1 MSLLLCAGT
10 MVKAA
15 PTDLPQMTENP
26 ETPVFY
32 TISNTRS
39 TSGKYLYYAGDELGL
54 KDSNTKSVASLFYFT
69 GTTDEMYVHNA
80 ATTKKLASVTSWTEE
95 GTAWAINVTP
105 YGDGTTGLS
114 IGPWDD
120 PFGGACWNEFTHND
134 CYTTWQ
140 ANDAGS
146 IFTVEIVEDFS
157 IFLTDA
163 KAAAVA
169 ELENLQTVSEI
180 YPDATEAIA
189 AVGAVTV
196 ESATISAI
204 EAAIATVN
212 QCVADYKATA
222 LQALGGKYFA
232 INTPARDNGFMK
244 VAGTQVSG
252 AADAS
257 SSAAVWQFECADG
270 VVKVFNPYT
279 GKYLCEPGNNSTM
292 VAVTENVAAAGA
304 YQLVVYADAENDE
317 AKVKLTSNG
326 KSIHMDAAGVL
337 VRWDNGG
344 ASEWT
349 VSEIAVDVT
358 AEITALL
365 DANAENHA
373 ETPALGQ
380 YSTAGYTAL
389 QDAQNTVTTL
399 RQVAD
404 AVAAFEAAKCLPVF
418 TIDGVWGYA
427 LGMSVYE
434 SEEGSLLW
442 RETEHTESMLWTFD
456 MTDTIVGVTDKVVV
470 KNLATGNLFWG
481 ASFIQVTET
490 SEAVADD
497 GLFLFY
503 TEGTGAPV
511 HAAQAGQ
518 TIVRWNNLSAAS
530 ASAWKFT
537 FAGTTYSIN
546 DLPEV
551 PDTPVVPDTPEGVVN
566 DLASADPTKCYTIS
580 TNGRGAWAVD
590 TDGTRF
596 STTGV
601 EEFDVD
607 AADARQQFAFLSANG
622 EDYYLYSVSAKKF
635 VKQDRSLVVG
645 AGDAIEFVDAS
656 SFEESRV
663 MVRFRDIAN
672 ANINIGGDNQM
683 VINSW
688 GIIDA
693 GNAVLIAEA
702 GDFDATEALAQLADP
717 EAAELNALIAQVEAL
732 VEANA
737 ANHAVEPALGQ
748 YSTAAYEALAA
759 AVGADSVSKASLEA
773 AIAAFEA
780 AKCLP
785 VFTID
790 GVCDYAAGM
799 SIYELDS
806 ELHWKATDRTDE
818 SMLWT
823 FDMTNTIVGVIDK
836 VVVKNLATGNYFDNA
851 FFVQVTETEEA
862 IADDGLFLIYP
873 EGMGFPLCAWS
884 DGRINRGEMWSVNSP
899 CAWKF
904 TYVGTTYGANTPHR
918 DALDVLLYRAK
929 ELRPYS
935 SPELGYYVEDFS
947 YLLEAI
953 AEAEALLLGEPSE
966 AECEAMVAELSQ
978 AVEQFESSDKTFR
991 LPESGKAYR
1000 IVSAF
1005 SAFYELQSV
1014 EKAITINASDNT
1026 LWWGDLCPDSLQ
1038 QEFVFEPVLGDSGVH
1053 LSWNMDIN
1061 LGNGTTVSE
1070 TQYFYNL
1077 KHVATG
1083 LYASYNDSA
1092 KFHLDEQPCTVYLTC
1107 LGVGQFG
1114 LRFRVENEYGGGT
1127 IHCVHTGDHN
1137 NGVPS
1142 TNQGNYGGVF
1152 GISSGIVSWY
1162 GGFDT
1167 ASAWYIRECPAR
1179 PDTPAPAT
1187 VTELSAADPTK
1198 CYTIS
1203 TNGRGAWAV
1212 DSAGIRF
1219 STTGVEG
1226 YTVDVSD
1233 PNQQFA
1239 ILSANGED
1247 YYLYSVSAKKF
1258 VKRNCSLVAG
1268 VADAIEFVDASSWEE
1283 GRVMVR
1289 FRDYVNANINIGG
1302 SNQIAINSWDIIDAG
1317 NAVLISEAG
1326 DFDATEALDMLLDSV
1341 APADPDAPV
1350 FTEKVDAAM
1359 PLEFLPNAD
1368 GWVEGTEWYDEENS
1382 IVGFTSP
1389 MYRFEEKVETFRIV
1403 VMRSQAKEA
1412 FFCLSELAFYDANG
1426 VKIELTEANVT
1437 SNADH
1442 NALNPTNP
1450 DGGGIAALFDGDIG
1464 TYFHSAWKNFP
1475 DEVHYLEVTLPNGGY
1490 DAFGFRMLSRA
1501 KDGINDQSIT
1511 FPRRMLITDGDYQ
1524 RLALEGLLAETGT
1537 FNLYP
1542 FPEIGYYYDDLGYFH
1557 DAISRGQDM
1566 VESGASESECGA
1578 AIAELMQAFRQ
1589 YDQNESIRLPEPG
1602 KPYRFISAFPG
1613 FDENQSV
1620 EKAISVDT
1628 LQNRLWWETVSG
1640 DNQLQEFVL
1649 EPVLDSYGNPRSWLF
1664 TIHFSNGK
1672 KVMETQYYYTM
1683 QNVATGLYVNYST
1696 ADGFHLTEQ
1705 PSVVYVTPL
1714 GYGQFGIRA
1723 LLANANGGNSVYC
1736 ASVGY
1741 HNGGIP
1747 ADSVDYFGGVPGVNS
1762 VLGSSYGEKYSPSS
1776 WFIRE
1781 VQELP
1786 YAMSVSEEEFK
1797 SGFVH
1802 FEATD
1807 VVTLTADKDCS
1818 FADLKFYSPYY
1829 YNRNISVEKCEL
1841 SGNIATIT
1849 LDRKVTACAFEFD
1862 NYEGVSSITFN
1873 AEAQVEEPDTVP
1885 SLEMIFA
1892 YPQSDVP
1899 VSRADFVKLLFNK
1912 EVTLALPEE
1921 GIVVRG
1927 ATTGAEFTVREGR
1940 VIEDMN
1946 GWHVLLYFLDEKGAY
1961 DAVDVADTYT
1971 YTIPAGVI
1979 QSADG
1984 EEYPE
1989 TTFTFSIYETFPLI
2003 SYYPT
2008 ECSVLETIVL
2018 TFDRAV
2024 TEVVMPTEGLTVTD
2038 IYYTPVAKVKH
2049 DVIISEDMKTV
2060 TLELESPITTPGWYY
2075 LDLYTGVFLDE
2086 QGMGN
2091 SYESL
2096 AFEVYEDTSSDPILG
2111 DVNSDG
2117 QLTMMDVVMQVN
2129 AVLNISQEGYDSSVA
2144 DMNGDGEISI
2154 VDVVAVLRLVLGYEP
2169 VAAAREMNREASVVT
2184 LEVGDVSIAADGAM
2198 MLPIYMNNTAAY
2210 TAFQVDVMLPE
2221 GMTLS
2226 DAVLGERAKSSHSM
2240 SWSTLENGATRI
2252 VAYAMNNAT
2261 FRDNDEAL
2269 MYLTLQPSPMVADDA
2284 VLTLVDGRFATVH
2297 GGEDHADDAA
2307 VMMRSETTSVAQLS
2321 GDVRISGADDA
2332 IVVETAAAIVVNIY
2346 SLTGQQ
2352 LKSIAVEAGTNTIA
2366 LPAGV
2371 YVVNGKKV
2379 IVK

>member
-1 MSLLLCAGT
+1 MKRVFTFLLTSLA
-10 MVKAA
+10 
-15 PTDLPQMTENP
+15 
-26 ETPVFY
+26 
-32 TISNTRS
+32 
-39 TSGKYLYYAGDELGL
+39 
-54 KDSNTKSVASLFYFT
+54 
-69 GTTDEMYVHNA
+69 
-80 ATTKKLASVTSWTEE
+80 
-95 GTAWAINVTP
+95 
-105 YGDGTTGLS
+105 
-114 IGPWDD
+114 
-120 PFGGACWNEFTHND
+120 
-134 CYTTWQ
+134 
-140 ANDAGS
+140 
-146 IFTVEIVEDFS
+146 
-157 IFLTDA
+157 FLH
-163 KAAAVA
+163 AAVA
-169 ELENLQTVSEI
+169 
-180 YPDATEAIA
+180 AI
-189 AVGAVTV
+189 
-196 ESATISAI
+196 
-204 EAAIATVN
+204 
-212 QCVADYKATA
+212 
-222 LQALGGKYFA
+222 
-232 INTPARDNGFMK
+232 
-244 VAGTQVSG
+244 
-252 AADAS
+252 
-257 SSAAVWQFECADG
+257 
-270 VVKVFNPYT
+270 VV
-279 GKYLCEPGNNSTM
+279 
-292 VAVTENVAAAGA
+292 
-304 YQLVVYADAENDE
+304 
-317 AKVKLTSNG
+317 
-326 KSIHMDAAGVL
+326 
-337 VRWDNGG
+337 
-344 ASEWT
+344 
-349 VSEIAVDVT
+349 
-358 AEITALL
+358 
-365 DANAENHA
+365 
-373 ETPALGQ
+373 
-380 YSTAGYTAL
+380 
-389 QDAQNTVTTL
+389 
-399 RQVAD
+399 
-404 AVAAFEAAKCLPVF
+404 
-418 TIDGVWGYA
+418 
-427 LGMSVYE
+427 
-434 SEEGSLLW
+434 
-442 RETEHTESMLWTFD
+442 
-456 MTDTIVGVTDKVVV
+456 
-470 KNLATGNLFWG
+470 
-481 ASFIQVTET
+481 
-490 SEAVADD
+490 
-497 GLFLFY
+497 
-503 TEGTGAPV
+503 
-511 HAAQAGQ
+511 
-518 TIVRWNNLSAAS
+518 NLS
-530 ASAWKFT
+530 
-537 FAGTTYSIN
+537 
-546 DLPEV
+546 D
-551 PDTPVVPDTPEGVVN
+551 
-566 DLASADPTKCYTIS
+566 ADPTKCYSVT
-580 TNGRGAWAVD
+580 TMGRGGWAVD
-590 TDGTRF
+590 AAGTML
-596 STTGV
+596 TCTNAEGLT
-601 EEFDVD
+601 VD
-607 AADARQQFAFLSANG
+607 DTDARQQFAILSLNG

-635 VKQDRSLVVG
+635 VAMNRALV
-645 AGDAIEFVDAS
+645 AGKTDAIELVDAS
-656 SFEESRV
+656 SMGEGRV
-663 MVRFRDIAN
+663 LVRFDVN
-672 ANINIGGDNQM
+672 HNINVAGSNL
-683 VINSW
+683 VIDTWSYL
-688 GIIDA
+688 DA
-693 GNAVLIAEA
+693 GNAVAILEA
-702 GDFDATEALAQLADP
+702 GDFDASEALAML
-717 EAAELNALIAQVEAL
+717 AAEPEEEEEFACEIVCPRGPEGWI
-732 VEANA
+732 E
-737 ANHAVEPALGQ
+737 
-748 YSTAAYEALAA
+748 
-759 AVGADSVSKASLEA
+759 GADWYNV
-773 AIAAFEA
+773 
-780 AKCLP
+780 
-785 VFTID
+785 
-790 GVCDYAAGM
+790 
-799 SIYELDS
+799 
-806 ELHWKATDRTDE
+806 
-818 SMLWT
+818 
-823 FDMTNTIVGVIDK
+823 DMRV
-836 VVVKNLATGNYFDNA
+836 
-851 FFVQVTETEEA
+851 
-862 IADDGLFLIYP
+862 
-873 EGMGFPLCAWS
+873 MG
-884 DGRINRGEMWSVNSP
+884 
-899 CAWKF
+899 
-904 TYVGTTYGANTPHR
+904 
-918 DALDVLLYRAK
+918 
-929 ELRPYS
+929 YS
-935 SPELGYYVEDFS
+935 SPIYHFAGKVETFRIIVKGSKNNQAFFCLSELELYDADGQKIPLTAANVASNADHNTLNPESLDGGGFAALFDEDLNTYFHSAWQNMPIGEHYLEVTLPNGGYDTFS
-947 YLLEAI
+947 FTMLSRSNSGGRDQSHTFPGEM
-953 AEAEALLLGEPSE
+953 ALVSS
-966 AECEAMVAELSQ
+966 VELSSI
-978 AVEQFESSDKTFR
+978 EI
-991 LPESGKAYR
+991 PEVPE
-1000 IVSAF
+1000 IP
-1005 SAFYELQSV
+1005 
-1014 EKAITINASDNT
+1014 
-1026 LWWGDLCPDSLQ
+1026 GDDD
-1038 QEFVFEPVLGDSGVH
+1038 EPVESVTS
-1053 LSWNMDIN
+1053 LSD
-1061 LGNGTTVSE
+1061 
-1070 TQYFYNL
+1070 
-1077 KHVATG
+1077 
-1083 LYASYNDSA
+1083 
-1092 KFHLDEQPCTVYLTC
+1092 
-1107 LGVGQFG
+1107 
-1114 LRFRVENEYGGGT
+1114 
-1127 IHCVHTGDHN
+1127 
-1137 NGVPS
+1137 
-1142 TNQGNYGGVF
+1142 
-1152 GISSGIVSWY
+1152 
-1162 GGFDT
+1162 
-1167 ASAWYIRECPAR
+1167 
-1179 PDTPAPAT
+1179 
-1187 VTELSAADPTK
+1187 ADPTK
-1198 CYTIS
+1198 CYSIS
-1203 TNGRGAWAV
+1203 TTTRGAWAV

-1226 YTVDVSD
+1226 YIVDVSD

-1289 FRDYVNANINIGG
+1289 FRDYANANINIGG

-1382 IVGFTSP
+1382 IVGYTSP

-1613 FDENQSV
+1613 FDVNQSV

-1649 EPVLDSYGNPRSWLF
+1649 EPVLDRYGNPRSWLF
-1664 TIHFSNGK
+1664 TIHFNNGK

-1892 YPQSDVP
+1892 YPESDVP

-1927 ATTGAEFTVREGR
+1927 ATTGAEFTIREGR

-1989 TTFTFSIYETFPLI
+1989 TIFTFSIYETFPLI

-2024 TEVVMPTEGLTVTD
+2024 AEVVMPTEGLTVTD
-2038 IYYTPVAKVKH
+2038 IYYTPVAKVKR

-2096 AFEVYEDTSSDPILG
+2096 VFEVYEDTSSDPILG

-2129 AVLNISQEGYDSSVA
+2129 AVLNISQEGYDVSVA
-2144 DMNGDGEISI
+2144 DMNGDGQITI
-2154 VDVVAVLRLVLGYEP
+2154 IDVVAVVRLVLGYEP
-2169 VAAAREMNREASVVT
+2169 VAAARGMNREASSVA
-2184 LEVGDVSIAADGAM
+2184 LEAGDVSLTAEGELV
-2198 MLPIYMNNTAAY
+2198 LPIYMHNTAAY
-2210 TAFQVDVMLPE
+2210 TAFQVDVVLPE

-2226 DAVLGERAKSSHSM
+2226 HATLGERAKSSHSIA
-2240 SWSTLENGATRI
+2240 WNTLDNGATRI
-2252 VAYAMNNAT
+2252 VAYAMNNAE
-2261 FRDNDEAL
+2261 FKDNDGSL
-2269 MYLTLQPSPMVADDA
+2269 MLLTLEADAASDGA
-2284 VLTLVDGRFATVH
+2284 MLELVDGLFATAN
-2297 GGEDHADDAA
+2297 GGEDCAADLS
-2307 VMMRSETTSVAQLS
+2307 VMMRSETTGVDNLS
-2321 GDVRISGADDA
+2321 GVIRASGVEGGVMIESAG
-2332 IVVETAAAIVVNIY
+2332 IVVVDIY
-2346 SLTGQQ
+2346 SLTGQLVQ
-2352 LKSIAVEAGTNTIA
+2352 SVTVSEGTSVVA
-2366 LPAGV
+2366 LPAGI
-2371 YVVNGKKV
+2371 YIVNNQKIIIK
-2379 IVK
+2379 

>member
-1 MSLLLCAGT
+1 MKRVFTFLLTSLA
-10 MVKAA
+10 
-15 PTDLPQMTENP
+15 
-26 ETPVFY
+26 
-32 TISNTRS
+32 
-39 TSGKYLYYAGDELGL
+39 
-54 KDSNTKSVASLFYFT
+54 
-69 GTTDEMYVHNA
+69 
-80 ATTKKLASVTSWTEE
+80 
-95 GTAWAINVTP
+95 
-105 YGDGTTGLS
+105 
-114 IGPWDD
+114 
-120 PFGGACWNEFTHND
+120 
-134 CYTTWQ
+134 
-140 ANDAGS
+140 
-146 IFTVEIVEDFS
+146 
-157 IFLTDA
+157 FLH
-163 KAAAVA
+163 AAVA
-169 ELENLQTVSEI
+169 
-180 YPDATEAIA
+180 AI
-189 AVGAVTV
+189 
-196 ESATISAI
+196 
-204 EAAIATVN
+204 
-212 QCVADYKATA
+212 
-222 LQALGGKYFA
+222 
-232 INTPARDNGFMK
+232 
-244 VAGTQVSG
+244 
-252 AADAS
+252 
-257 SSAAVWQFECADG
+257 
-270 VVKVFNPYT
+270 VV
-279 GKYLCEPGNNSTM
+279 
-292 VAVTENVAAAGA
+292 
-304 YQLVVYADAENDE
+304 
-317 AKVKLTSNG
+317 
-326 KSIHMDAAGVL
+326 
-337 VRWDNGG
+337 
-344 ASEWT
+344 
-349 VSEIAVDVT
+349 
-358 AEITALL
+358 
-365 DANAENHA
+365 
-373 ETPALGQ
+373 
-380 YSTAGYTAL
+380 
-389 QDAQNTVTTL
+389 
-399 RQVAD
+399 
-404 AVAAFEAAKCLPVF
+404 
-418 TIDGVWGYA
+418 
-427 LGMSVYE
+427 
-434 SEEGSLLW
+434 
-442 RETEHTESMLWTFD
+442 
-456 MTDTIVGVTDKVVV
+456 
-470 KNLATGNLFWG
+470 
-481 ASFIQVTET
+481 
-490 SEAVADD
+490 
-497 GLFLFY
+497 
-503 TEGTGAPV
+503 
-511 HAAQAGQ
+511 
-518 TIVRWNNLSAAS
+518 NLS
-530 ASAWKFT
+530 
-537 FAGTTYSIN
+537 
-546 DLPEV
+546 D
-551 PDTPVVPDTPEGVVN
+551 
-566 DLASADPTKCYTIS
+566 ADPTKCYSVT
-580 TNGRGAWAVD
+580 TMGRGGWAVD
-590 TDGTRF
+590 AAGTML
-596 STTGV
+596 TCTNAEGLT
-601 EEFDVD
+601 VD
-607 AADARQQFAFLSANG
+607 DTDARQQFAILSLNG

-635 VKQDRSLVVG
+635 VAMNRALV
-645 AGDAIEFVDAS
+645 AGKTDAIELVDAS
-656 SFEESRV
+656 SMGEGRV
-663 MVRFRDIAN
+663 LVRFDVN
-672 ANINIGGDNQM
+672 HNINVAGSNL
-683 VINSW
+683 VIDAWSYL
-688 GIIDA
+688 DA
-693 GNAVLIAEA
+693 GNAVAILEA
-702 GDFDATEALAQLADP
+702 GDFDASEALAML
-717 EAAELNALIAQVEAL
+717 AAEPEEGEEFACEIVYPRGPEGWI
-732 VEANA
+732 E
-737 ANHAVEPALGQ
+737 
-748 YSTAAYEALAA
+748 
-759 AVGADSVSKASLEA
+759 GADWHNV
-773 AIAAFEA
+773 
-780 AKCLP
+780 
-785 VFTID
+785 
-790 GVCDYAAGM
+790 
-799 SIYELDS
+799 
-806 ELHWKATDRTDE
+806 
-818 SMLWT
+818 
-823 FDMTNTIVGVIDK
+823 DMRV
-836 VVVKNLATGNYFDNA
+836 
-851 FFVQVTETEEA
+851 
-862 IADDGLFLIYP
+862 
-873 EGMGFPLCAWS
+873 MG
-884 DGRINRGEMWSVNSP
+884 
-899 CAWKF
+899 
-904 TYVGTTYGANTPHR
+904 
-918 DALDVLLYRAK
+918 
-929 ELRPYS
+929 YS
-935 SPELGYYVEDFS
+935 SPIYHFAGKVETFRIIVKGSKNNQAFFCLSELELYDADGQKIPLTAANVASNADHNTLNPESLDGGGFAALFDEDLNTYFHSAWQNMPIGEHYLEVTLPNGGYDTFS
-947 YLLEAI
+947 FTMLSRSNSGGRDQSHTFPGEM
-953 AEAEALLLGEPSE
+953 ALVSS
-966 AECEAMVAELSQ
+966 VELSSI
-978 AVEQFESSDKTFR
+978 EI
-991 LPESGKAYR
+991 PEVPE
-1000 IVSAF
+1000 IP
-1005 SAFYELQSV
+1005 
-1014 EKAITINASDNT
+1014 
-1026 LWWGDLCPDSLQ
+1026 GDDD
-1038 QEFVFEPVLGDSGVH
+1038 EPVESVTS
-1053 LSWNMDIN
+1053 LSD
-1061 LGNGTTVSE
+1061 
-1070 TQYFYNL
+1070 
-1077 KHVATG
+1077 
-1083 LYASYNDSA
+1083 
-1092 KFHLDEQPCTVYLTC
+1092 
-1107 LGVGQFG
+1107 
-1114 LRFRVENEYGGGT
+1114 
-1127 IHCVHTGDHN
+1127 
-1137 NGVPS
+1137 
-1142 TNQGNYGGVF
+1142 
-1152 GISSGIVSWY
+1152 
-1162 GGFDT
+1162 
-1167 ASAWYIRECPAR
+1167 
-1179 PDTPAPAT
+1179 
-1187 VTELSAADPTK
+1187 ADPTK
-1198 CYTIS
+1198 CYSIS
-1203 TNGRGAWAV
+1203 TTTRGAWAV

-1226 YTVDVSD
+1226 YIVDVSD

-1289 FRDYVNANINIGG
+1289 FRDYANANINIGG

-1382 IVGFTSP
+1382 IVGYTSP

-1613 FDENQSV
+1613 FDVNQSV

-1649 EPVLDSYGNPRSWLF
+1649 EPVLDRYGNPRSWLF
-1664 TIHFSNGK
+1664 TIHFNNGK

-1862 NYEGVSSITFN
+1862 NYEGVSSVTFN

-1892 YPQSDVP
+1892 YPESDEP

-1927 ATTGAEFTVREGR
+1927 VTTGAEFTVREGR

-2008 ECSVLETIVL
+2008 ECSVLKTIVL

-2038 IYYTPVAKVKH
+2038 IYSTPVAKVKH

-2075 LDLYTGVFLDE
+2075 LSLYTGVFLDE

-2096 AFEVYEDTSSDPILG
+2096 VFDLYEDTSSDPILG

-2129 AVLNISQEGYDSSVA
+2129 AVLNISQAGYDSSVA

-2184 LEVGDVSIAADGAM
+2184 LEAGDVSIAADGAM
-2198 MLPIYMNNTAAY
+2198 VLPIYMHNTAAY
-2210 TAFQVDVMLPE
+2210 TAFQVDLVLPE

-2226 DAVLGERAKSSHSM
+2226 EAILGERAKSSHTM

-2269 MYLTLQPSPMVADDA
+2269 MYLTLQPSPMVTDDA
-2284 VLTLVDGRFATVH
+2284 VLTLVDGRFATTH
-2297 GGEDHADDAA
+2297 GGEDRADDAA
-2307 VMMRSETTSVAQLS
+2307 VLMRSETTSVAQLS
-2321 GDVRISGADDA
+2321 GDARISGADDA

-2352 LKSIAVEAGTNTIA
+2352 LKSIAVEAGTSTIA
-2366 LPAGV
+2366 IPAGV
-2371 YVVNGKKV
+2371 YVVNGQKI

>member
-1 MSLLLCAGT
+1 MKRVFTFLLTSLA
-10 MVKAA
+10 
-15 PTDLPQMTENP
+15 
-26 ETPVFY
+26 
-32 TISNTRS
+32 
-39 TSGKYLYYAGDELGL
+39 
-54 KDSNTKSVASLFYFT
+54 
-69 GTTDEMYVHNA
+69 
-80 ATTKKLASVTSWTEE
+80 
-95 GTAWAINVTP
+95 
-105 YGDGTTGLS
+105 
-114 IGPWDD
+114 
-120 PFGGACWNEFTHND
+120 
-134 CYTTWQ
+134 
-140 ANDAGS
+140 
-146 IFTVEIVEDFS
+146 
-157 IFLTDA
+157 FLH
-163 KAAAVA
+163 AAVA
-169 ELENLQTVSEI
+169 
-180 YPDATEAIA
+180 AI
-189 AVGAVTV
+189 
-196 ESATISAI
+196 
-204 EAAIATVN
+204 
-212 QCVADYKATA
+212 
-222 LQALGGKYFA
+222 
-232 INTPARDNGFMK
+232 
-244 VAGTQVSG
+244 
-252 AADAS
+252 
-257 SSAAVWQFECADG
+257 
-270 VVKVFNPYT
+270 VV
-279 GKYLCEPGNNSTM
+279 
-292 VAVTENVAAAGA
+292 
-304 YQLVVYADAENDE
+304 
-317 AKVKLTSNG
+317 
-326 KSIHMDAAGVL
+326 
-337 VRWDNGG
+337 
-344 ASEWT
+344 
-349 VSEIAVDVT
+349 
-358 AEITALL
+358 
-365 DANAENHA
+365 
-373 ETPALGQ
+373 
-380 YSTAGYTAL
+380 
-389 QDAQNTVTTL
+389 
-399 RQVAD
+399 
-404 AVAAFEAAKCLPVF
+404 
-418 TIDGVWGYA
+418 
-427 LGMSVYE
+427 
-434 SEEGSLLW
+434 
-442 RETEHTESMLWTFD
+442 
-456 MTDTIVGVTDKVVV
+456 
-470 KNLATGNLFWG
+470 
-481 ASFIQVTET
+481 
-490 SEAVADD
+490 
-497 GLFLFY
+497 
-503 TEGTGAPV
+503 
-511 HAAQAGQ
+511 
-518 TIVRWNNLSAAS
+518 NLS
-530 ASAWKFT
+530 
-537 FAGTTYSIN
+537 
-546 DLPEV
+546 D
-551 PDTPVVPDTPEGVVN
+551 
-566 DLASADPTKCYTIS
+566 ADPTKCYSVT
-580 TNGRGAWAVD
+580 TMGRGGWAVD
-590 TDGTRF
+590 SAGTML
-596 STTGV
+596 TCTNAEGLT
-601 EEFDVD
+601 VD
-607 AADARQQFAFLSANG
+607 DTDARQQFAILSLNG

-635 VKQDRSLVVG
+635 VAMNRALV
-645 AGDAIEFVDAS
+645 AGKTDAIELVDAS
-656 SFEESRV
+656 SMGEGRV
-663 MVRFRDIAN
+663 LVRFDAN
-672 ANINIGGDNQM
+672 HNINVAGSNL
-683 VINSW
+683 VIDAWSYL
-688 GIIDA
+688 DA
-693 GNAVLIAEA
+693 GNAVAILEA
-702 GDFDATEALAQLADP
+702 GDFDASEALAML
-717 EAAELNALIAQVEAL
+717 AAEPEEEEEFACEIVYPRGPEGWI
-732 VEANA
+732 E
-737 ANHAVEPALGQ
+737 
-748 YSTAAYEALAA
+748 
-759 AVGADSVSKASLEA
+759 GADWYNV
-773 AIAAFEA
+773 
-780 AKCLP
+780 
-785 VFTID
+785 
-790 GVCDYAAGM
+790 
-799 SIYELDS
+799 
-806 ELHWKATDRTDE
+806 
-818 SMLWT
+818 
-823 FDMTNTIVGVIDK
+823 DMRV
-836 VVVKNLATGNYFDNA
+836 
-851 FFVQVTETEEA
+851 
-862 IADDGLFLIYP
+862 
-873 EGMGFPLCAWS
+873 MG
-884 DGRINRGEMWSVNSP
+884 
-899 CAWKF
+899 
-904 TYVGTTYGANTPHR
+904 
-918 DALDVLLYRAK
+918 
-929 ELRPYS
+929 YS
-935 SPELGYYVEDFS
+935 SPIYHFAGKVETFRIIVKGSKNNQAFFCLSELELYDADGQKIPLTADNVASNADHNTLNPESLDGGGFAALFDEDLNTYFHSAWQNMPIGEHYLEVTLPNGGYDTFS
-947 YLLEAI
+947 FTMLSRSNSGGRDQSHTFPGEM
-953 AEAEALLLGEPSE
+953 ALVSS
-966 AECEAMVAELSQ
+966 VELSSI
-978 AVEQFESSDKTFR
+978 EI
-991 LPESGKAYR
+991 PEVPE
-1000 IVSAF
+1000 IP
-1005 SAFYELQSV
+1005 
-1014 EKAITINASDNT
+1014 
-1026 LWWGDLCPDSLQ
+1026 GDDD
-1038 QEFVFEPVLGDSGVH
+1038 EPVESVTS
-1053 LSWNMDIN
+1053 LSD
-1061 LGNGTTVSE
+1061 
-1070 TQYFYNL
+1070 
-1077 KHVATG
+1077 
-1083 LYASYNDSA
+1083 
-1092 KFHLDEQPCTVYLTC
+1092 
-1107 LGVGQFG
+1107 
-1114 LRFRVENEYGGGT
+1114 
-1127 IHCVHTGDHN
+1127 
-1137 NGVPS
+1137 
-1142 TNQGNYGGVF
+1142 
-1152 GISSGIVSWY
+1152 
-1162 GGFDT
+1162 
-1167 ASAWYIRECPAR
+1167 
-1179 PDTPAPAT
+1179 
-1187 VTELSAADPTK
+1187 ADPTK
-1198 CYTIS
+1198 CYSIS
-1203 TNGRGAWAV
+1203 TTSRGAWAV

-1226 YTVDVSD
+1226 YTVDISD

-1258 VKRNCSLVAG
+1258 VKRSCSLVAG

-1289 FRDYVNANINIGG
+1289 FRDYANANINIGG

-1341 APADPDAPV
+1341 ASADPDAPV

-1368 GWVEGTEWYDEENS
+1368 GWVKGTEWYDEENS

-1613 FDENQSV
+1613 FYENQSV

-1649 EPVLDSYGNPRSWLF
+1649 EPVLDRYGNPRSWLF
-1664 TIHFSNGK
+1664 TIHFNNGK

-1885 SLEMIFA
+1885 PLEMIFA
-1892 YPQSDVP
+1892 YPESDVP

-1927 ATTGAEFTVREGR
+1927 ATTGAEFTIREGR
-1940 VIEDMN
+1940 VIEDMDN
-1946 GWHVLLYFLDEKGAY
+1946 GWHVLMYFLDEKGAY

-2024 TEVVMPTEGLTVTD
+2024 AEVVMPTEGLTVTD

-2075 LDLYTGVFLDE
+2075 LDLYTGVFLDA

-2091 SYESL
+2091 SYEGL
-2096 AFEVYEDTSSDPILG
+2096 VFEVYEDTSSDPILG

-2184 LEVGDVSIAADGAM
+2184 LEAGDVSIAADGAIV
-2198 MLPIYMNNTAAY
+2198 LPIYMNNTAAY

-2284 VLTLVDGRFATVH
+2284 VLTLADGRFATTH
-2297 GGEDHADDAA
+2297 GGEDRADDAA

-2321 GDVRISGADDA
+2321 GEARISGADDA

-2352 LKSIAVEAGTNTIA
+2352 LKSIAVEAGTSTIA

-2371 YVVNGKKV
+2371 YVVNGQKI

>member
-1 MSLLLCAGT
+1 MLTSLA
-10 MVKAA
+10 
-15 PTDLPQMTENP
+15 
-26 ETPVFY
+26 
-32 TISNTRS
+32 
-39 TSGKYLYYAGDELGL
+39 
-54 KDSNTKSVASLFYFT
+54 
-69 GTTDEMYVHNA
+69 
-80 ATTKKLASVTSWTEE
+80 
-95 GTAWAINVTP
+95 
-105 YGDGTTGLS
+105 
-114 IGPWDD
+114 
-120 PFGGACWNEFTHND
+120 
-134 CYTTWQ
+134 
-140 ANDAGS
+140 
-146 IFTVEIVEDFS
+146 
-157 IFLTDA
+157 FLH
-163 KAAAVA
+163 AAVA
-169 ELENLQTVSEI
+169 
-180 YPDATEAIA
+180 AI
-189 AVGAVTV
+189 
-196 ESATISAI
+196 
-204 EAAIATVN
+204 
-212 QCVADYKATA
+212 
-222 LQALGGKYFA
+222 
-232 INTPARDNGFMK
+232 
-244 VAGTQVSG
+244 
-252 AADAS
+252 
-257 SSAAVWQFECADG
+257 
-270 VVKVFNPYT
+270 VV
-279 GKYLCEPGNNSTM
+279 
-292 VAVTENVAAAGA
+292 
-304 YQLVVYADAENDE
+304 
-317 AKVKLTSNG
+317 
-326 KSIHMDAAGVL
+326 
-337 VRWDNGG
+337 
-344 ASEWT
+344 
-349 VSEIAVDVT
+349 
-358 AEITALL
+358 
-365 DANAENHA
+365 
-373 ETPALGQ
+373 
-380 YSTAGYTAL
+380 
-389 QDAQNTVTTL
+389 
-399 RQVAD
+399 
-404 AVAAFEAAKCLPVF
+404 
-418 TIDGVWGYA
+418 
-427 LGMSVYE
+427 
-434 SEEGSLLW
+434 
-442 RETEHTESMLWTFD
+442 
-456 MTDTIVGVTDKVVV
+456 
-470 KNLATGNLFWG
+470 
-481 ASFIQVTET
+481 
-490 SEAVADD
+490 
-497 GLFLFY
+497 
-503 TEGTGAPV
+503 
-511 HAAQAGQ
+511 
-518 TIVRWNNLSAAS
+518 NLS
-530 ASAWKFT
+530 
-537 FAGTTYSIN
+537 
-546 DLPEV
+546 D
-551 PDTPVVPDTPEGVVN
+551 
-566 DLASADPTKCYTIS
+566 ADPTKCYSVT
-580 TNGRGAWAVD
+580 TMGRGGWAVD
-590 TDGTRF
+590 AAGTML
-596 STTGV
+596 TCTNAEGLT
-601 EEFDVD
+601 VD
-607 AADARQQFAFLSANG
+607 DTDARQQFAILSLNG

-635 VKQDRSLVVG
+635 VAMNRALV
-645 AGDAIEFVDAS
+645 AGKTDAIELVDAS
-656 SFEESRV
+656 SMGEGRV
-663 MVRFRDIAN
+663 LVRFDVN
-672 ANINIGGDNQM
+672 HNINVAGSNL
-683 VINSW
+683 VIDAWSYL
-688 GIIDA
+688 DA
-693 GNAVLIAEA
+693 GNAVAILEA
-702 GDFDATEALAQLADP
+702 GDFDASEALAML
-717 EAAELNALIAQVEAL
+717 AAEPEEGEEFACEIVYPRGPEGWI
-732 VEANA
+732 E
-737 ANHAVEPALGQ
+737 
-748 YSTAAYEALAA
+748 
-759 AVGADSVSKASLEA
+759 GADWHNV
-773 AIAAFEA
+773 
-780 AKCLP
+780 
-785 VFTID
+785 
-790 GVCDYAAGM
+790 
-799 SIYELDS
+799 
-806 ELHWKATDRTDE
+806 
-818 SMLWT
+818 
-823 FDMTNTIVGVIDK
+823 DMRV
-836 VVVKNLATGNYFDNA
+836 
-851 FFVQVTETEEA
+851 
-862 IADDGLFLIYP
+862 
-873 EGMGFPLCAWS
+873 MG
-884 DGRINRGEMWSVNSP
+884 
-899 CAWKF
+899 
-904 TYVGTTYGANTPHR
+904 
-918 DALDVLLYRAK
+918 
-929 ELRPYS
+929 YS
-935 SPELGYYVEDFS
+935 SPIYHFAGKVETFRIIVKGSKNNQAFFCLSELELYDADGQKIPLTAANVASNADHNTLNPESLDGGGFAALFDEDLNTYFHSAWQNMPIGEHYLEVTLPNGGYDTFS
-947 YLLEAI
+947 FTMLSRSNSGGRDQSHTFPGEM
-953 AEAEALLLGEPSE
+953 ALVSS
-966 AECEAMVAELSQ
+966 VELSSI
-978 AVEQFESSDKTFR
+978 EI
-991 LPESGKAYR
+991 PEVPE
-1000 IVSAF
+1000 IP
-1005 SAFYELQSV
+1005 
-1014 EKAITINASDNT
+1014 
-1026 LWWGDLCPDSLQ
+1026 GDDD
-1038 QEFVFEPVLGDSGVH
+1038 EPVESVTS
-1053 LSWNMDIN
+1053 LSD
-1061 LGNGTTVSE
+1061 
-1070 TQYFYNL
+1070 
-1077 KHVATG
+1077 
-1083 LYASYNDSA
+1083 
-1092 KFHLDEQPCTVYLTC
+1092 
-1107 LGVGQFG
+1107 
-1114 LRFRVENEYGGGT
+1114 
-1127 IHCVHTGDHN
+1127 
-1137 NGVPS
+1137 
-1142 TNQGNYGGVF
+1142 
-1152 GISSGIVSWY
+1152 
-1162 GGFDT
+1162 
-1167 ASAWYIRECPAR
+1167 
-1179 PDTPAPAT
+1179 
-1187 VTELSAADPTK
+1187 ADPTK
-1198 CYTIS
+1198 CYSIS
-1203 TNGRGAWAV
+1203 TTTRGAWAV

-1226 YTVDVSD
+1226 YIVDVSD

-1289 FRDYVNANINIGG
+1289 FRDYANANINIGG

-1382 IVGFTSP
+1382 IVGYTSP

-1613 FDENQSV
+1613 FDVNQSV

-1649 EPVLDSYGNPRSWLF
+1649 EPVLDRYGNPRSWLF
-1664 TIHFSNGK
+1664 TIHFNNGK

-1862 NYEGVSSITFN
+1862 NYEGVSSVTFN

-1892 YPQSDVP
+1892 YPESDEP

-1927 ATTGAEFTVREGR
+1927 VTTGAEFTVREGR

-2008 ECSVLETIVL
+2008 ECSVLKTIVL

-2038 IYYTPVAKVKH
+2038 IYSTPVAKVKH

-2075 LDLYTGVFLDE
+2075 LSLYTGVFLDE

-2096 AFEVYEDTSSDPILG
+2096 VFDLYEDTSSDPILG

-2129 AVLNISQEGYDSSVA
+2129 AVLNISQAGYDSSVA

-2184 LEVGDVSIAADGAM
+2184 LEAGDVSIAADGAM
-2198 MLPIYMNNTAAY
+2198 VLPIYMHNTAAY
-2210 TAFQVDVMLPE
+2210 TAFQVDLVLPE

-2226 DAVLGERAKSSHSM
+2226 EAILGERAKSSHTM

-2269 MYLTLQPSPMVADDA
+2269 MYLTLQPSPMVTDDA
-2284 VLTLVDGRFATVH
+2284 VLTLVDGRFATTH
-2297 GGEDHADDAA
+2297 GGEDRADDAA
-2307 VMMRSETTSVAQLS
+2307 VLMRSETTSVAQLS
-2321 GDVRISGADDA
+2321 GDARISGADDA

-2352 LKSIAVEAGTNTIA
+2352 LKSIAVEAGTSTIA
-2366 LPAGV
+2366 IPAGV
-2371 YVVNGKKV
+2371 YVVNGQKI

>member
-1 MSLLLCAGT
+1 MLTSLA
-10 MVKAA
+10 
-15 PTDLPQMTENP
+15 
-26 ETPVFY
+26 
-32 TISNTRS
+32 
-39 TSGKYLYYAGDELGL
+39 
-54 KDSNTKSVASLFYFT
+54 
-69 GTTDEMYVHNA
+69 
-80 ATTKKLASVTSWTEE
+80 
-95 GTAWAINVTP
+95 
-105 YGDGTTGLS
+105 
-114 IGPWDD
+114 
-120 PFGGACWNEFTHND
+120 
-134 CYTTWQ
+134 
-140 ANDAGS
+140 
-146 IFTVEIVEDFS
+146 
-157 IFLTDA
+157 FLH
-163 KAAAVA
+163 AAVA
-169 ELENLQTVSEI
+169 
-180 YPDATEAIA
+180 AI
-189 AVGAVTV
+189 
-196 ESATISAI
+196 
-204 EAAIATVN
+204 
-212 QCVADYKATA
+212 
-222 LQALGGKYFA
+222 
-232 INTPARDNGFMK
+232 
-244 VAGTQVSG
+244 
-252 AADAS
+252 
-257 SSAAVWQFECADG
+257 
-270 VVKVFNPYT
+270 VV
-279 GKYLCEPGNNSTM
+279 
-292 VAVTENVAAAGA
+292 
-304 YQLVVYADAENDE
+304 
-317 AKVKLTSNG
+317 
-326 KSIHMDAAGVL
+326 
-337 VRWDNGG
+337 
-344 ASEWT
+344 
-349 VSEIAVDVT
+349 
-358 AEITALL
+358 
-365 DANAENHA
+365 
-373 ETPALGQ
+373 
-380 YSTAGYTAL
+380 
-389 QDAQNTVTTL
+389 
-399 RQVAD
+399 
-404 AVAAFEAAKCLPVF
+404 
-418 TIDGVWGYA
+418 
-427 LGMSVYE
+427 
-434 SEEGSLLW
+434 
-442 RETEHTESMLWTFD
+442 
-456 MTDTIVGVTDKVVV
+456 
-470 KNLATGNLFWG
+470 
-481 ASFIQVTET
+481 
-490 SEAVADD
+490 
-497 GLFLFY
+497 
-503 TEGTGAPV
+503 
-511 HAAQAGQ
+511 
-518 TIVRWNNLSAAS
+518 NLS
-530 ASAWKFT
+530 
-537 FAGTTYSIN
+537 
-546 DLPEV
+546 D
-551 PDTPVVPDTPEGVVN
+551 
-566 DLASADPTKCYTIS
+566 ADPTKCYSVT
-580 TNGRGAWAVD
+580 TMGRGGWAVD
-590 TDGTRF
+590 AAGTML
-596 STTGV
+596 TCTNAEGLT
-601 EEFDVD
+601 VD
-607 AADARQQFAFLSANG
+607 DTDARQQFAILSLNG

-635 VKQDRSLVVG
+635 VAMNRALV
-645 AGDAIEFVDAS
+645 AGKTDAIELVDAS
-656 SFEESRV
+656 SMGEGRV
-663 MVRFRDIAN
+663 LVRFDAN
-672 ANINIGGDNQM
+672 HNINVAGSNL
-683 VINSW
+683 VIDAWSYL
-688 GIIDA
+688 DA
-693 GNAVLIAEA
+693 GNAVAILEA
-702 GDFDATEALAQLADP
+702 GDFDAAEALAML
-717 EAAELNALIAQVEAL
+717 AAEPEEEEEFACEIVYPRGPEGWI
-732 VEANA
+732 E
-737 ANHAVEPALGQ
+737 
-748 YSTAAYEALAA
+748 
-759 AVGADSVSKASLEA
+759 GADWHNV
-773 AIAAFEA
+773 
-780 AKCLP
+780 
-785 VFTID
+785 
-790 GVCDYAAGM
+790 
-799 SIYELDS
+799 
-806 ELHWKATDRTDE
+806 
-818 SMLWT
+818 
-823 FDMTNTIVGVIDK
+823 DMRV
-836 VVVKNLATGNYFDNA
+836 
-851 FFVQVTETEEA
+851 
-862 IADDGLFLIYP
+862 
-873 EGMGFPLCAWS
+873 MG
-884 DGRINRGEMWSVNSP
+884 
-899 CAWKF
+899 
-904 TYVGTTYGANTPHR
+904 
-918 DALDVLLYRAK
+918 
-929 ELRPYS
+929 YS
-935 SPELGYYVEDFS
+935 SPIYHFAGKVETFRIIVKGSKNNQAFFCLSELELYDADGQKIPLTAANVASNADHNTLNPESLDGGGFAALFDEDLNTYFHSAWQNMPIGEHYLEVTLPDGGYDTFS
-947 YLLEAI
+947 FTMLSRSNSGGKDQSHTFPGEM
-953 AEAEALLLGEPSE
+953 ALVSS
-966 AECEAMVAELSQ
+966 VELSSI
-978 AVEQFESSDKTFR
+978 EI
-991 LPESGKAYR
+991 PEVPE
-1000 IVSAF
+1000 IP
-1005 SAFYELQSV
+1005 
-1014 EKAITINASDNT
+1014 
-1026 LWWGDLCPDSLQ
+1026 GDDD
-1038 QEFVFEPVLGDSGVH
+1038 EPVESVTS
-1053 LSWNMDIN
+1053 LSD
-1061 LGNGTTVSE
+1061 
-1070 TQYFYNL
+1070 
-1077 KHVATG
+1077 
-1083 LYASYNDSA
+1083 
-1092 KFHLDEQPCTVYLTC
+1092 
-1107 LGVGQFG
+1107 
-1114 LRFRVENEYGGGT
+1114 
-1127 IHCVHTGDHN
+1127 
-1137 NGVPS
+1137 
-1142 TNQGNYGGVF
+1142 
-1152 GISSGIVSWY
+1152 
-1162 GGFDT
+1162 
-1167 ASAWYIRECPAR
+1167 
-1179 PDTPAPAT
+1179 
-1187 VTELSAADPTK
+1187 ADPTK
-1198 CYTIS
+1198 CYSIS
-1203 TNGRGAWAV
+1203 TTTRGAWAV

-1289 FRDYVNANINIGG
+1289 FRDYANANINIGG

-1382 IVGFTSP
+1382 IVGYTSP

-1649 EPVLDSYGNPRSWLF
+1649 EPVLDRYGNPRSWLF
-1664 TIHFSNGK
+1664 TIHFNNGK
-1672 KVMETQYYYTM
+1672 KVVETQYYYTM

-1862 NYEGVSSITFN
+1862 NYEGVSSVTFN

-1885 SLEMIFA
+1885 PLEMIFA
-1892 YPQSDVP
+1892 YPESDVP
-1899 VSRADFVKLLFNK
+1899 ASRADYVKLLFNK

-1927 ATTGAEFTVREGR
+1927 ATTGAEFTIREGH

-2096 AFEVYEDTSSDPILG
+2096 VFDVYEDTSSDPILG

-2169 VAAAREMNREASVVT
+2169 IAAAREMNREASVVT
-2184 LEVGDVSIAADGAM
+2184 LEAGDVSIAADGAM
-2198 MLPIYMNNTAAY
+2198 VLPIYMHNTAAY
-2210 TAFQVDVMLPE
+2210 TAFQVDLVLPE

-2226 DAVLGERAKSSHSM
+2226 EAILGERAKSSHTM

-2284 VLTLVDGRFATVH
+2284 VLTLADGRFATVH
-2297 GGEDHADDAA
+2297 GGEDRADDAA
-2307 VMMRSETTSVAQLS
+2307 VLMRSETTSVAQLS
-2321 GDVRISGADDA
+2321 GEARISGADDA

-2352 LKSIAVEAGTNTIA
+2352 LKSIAVEAGTSTIA
-2366 LPAGV
+2366 ISAGV
-2371 YVVNGKKV
+2371 YVVNGQKI

>member
-1 MSLLLCAGT
+1 MKRVFTFLLTSLA
-10 MVKAA
+10 
-15 PTDLPQMTENP
+15 
-26 ETPVFY
+26 
-32 TISNTRS
+32 
-39 TSGKYLYYAGDELGL
+39 
-54 KDSNTKSVASLFYFT
+54 
-69 GTTDEMYVHNA
+69 
-80 ATTKKLASVTSWTEE
+80 
-95 GTAWAINVTP
+95 
-105 YGDGTTGLS
+105 
-114 IGPWDD
+114 
-120 PFGGACWNEFTHND
+120 
-134 CYTTWQ
+134 
-140 ANDAGS
+140 
-146 IFTVEIVEDFS
+146 
-157 IFLTDA
+157 FLH
-163 KAAAVA
+163 AAVA
-169 ELENLQTVSEI
+169 
-180 YPDATEAIA
+180 AI
-189 AVGAVTV
+189 
-196 ESATISAI
+196 
-204 EAAIATVN
+204 
-212 QCVADYKATA
+212 
-222 LQALGGKYFA
+222 
-232 INTPARDNGFMK
+232 
-244 VAGTQVSG
+244 
-252 AADAS
+252 
-257 SSAAVWQFECADG
+257 
-270 VVKVFNPYT
+270 VV
-279 GKYLCEPGNNSTM
+279 
-292 VAVTENVAAAGA
+292 
-304 YQLVVYADAENDE
+304 
-317 AKVKLTSNG
+317 
-326 KSIHMDAAGVL
+326 
-337 VRWDNGG
+337 
-344 ASEWT
+344 
-349 VSEIAVDVT
+349 
-358 AEITALL
+358 
-365 DANAENHA
+365 
-373 ETPALGQ
+373 
-380 YSTAGYTAL
+380 
-389 QDAQNTVTTL
+389 
-399 RQVAD
+399 
-404 AVAAFEAAKCLPVF
+404 
-418 TIDGVWGYA
+418 
-427 LGMSVYE
+427 
-434 SEEGSLLW
+434 
-442 RETEHTESMLWTFD
+442 
-456 MTDTIVGVTDKVVV
+456 
-470 KNLATGNLFWG
+470 
-481 ASFIQVTET
+481 
-490 SEAVADD
+490 
-497 GLFLFY
+497 
-503 TEGTGAPV
+503 
-511 HAAQAGQ
+511 
-518 TIVRWNNLSAAS
+518 NLS
-530 ASAWKFT
+530 
-537 FAGTTYSIN
+537 
-546 DLPEV
+546 D
-551 PDTPVVPDTPEGVVN
+551 
-566 DLASADPTKCYTIS
+566 ADPTKCYSVT
-580 TNGRGAWAVD
+580 TMGRGGWAVD
-590 TDGTRF
+590 AAGTML
-596 STTGV
+596 TCTNAEGLT
-601 EEFDVD
+601 VD
-607 AADARQQFAFLSANG
+607 DTDARQQFAILSLNG
-622 EDYYLYSVSAKKF
+622 EDYYIYSVSAKKF
-635 VKQDRSLVVG
+635 VAMNRALV
-645 AGDAIEFVDAS
+645 AGKTDAIELVDAS
-656 SFEESRV
+656 SMGEGRV
-663 MVRFRDIAN
+663 LVRFDAN
-672 ANINIGGDNQM
+672 HNINVAGSNL
-683 VINSW
+683 VIDAWSYL
-688 GIIDA
+688 DA
-693 GNAVLIAEA
+693 GNAVAILEA
-702 GDFDATEALAQLADP
+702 GDFDASEALAML
-717 EAAELNALIAQVEAL
+717 AAEPEEEEEFACEIVYPRGPEGWI
-732 VEANA
+732 E
-737 ANHAVEPALGQ
+737 
-748 YSTAAYEALAA
+748 
-759 AVGADSVSKASLEA
+759 GADWYNV
-773 AIAAFEA
+773 
-780 AKCLP
+780 
-785 VFTID
+785 
-790 GVCDYAAGM
+790 
-799 SIYELDS
+799 
-806 ELHWKATDRTDE
+806 
-818 SMLWT
+818 
-823 FDMTNTIVGVIDK
+823 DMRV
-836 VVVKNLATGNYFDNA
+836 
-851 FFVQVTETEEA
+851 
-862 IADDGLFLIYP
+862 
-873 EGMGFPLCAWS
+873 M
-884 DGRINRGEMWSVNSP
+884 R
-899 CAWKF
+899 
-904 TYVGTTYGANTPHR
+904 
-918 DALDVLLYRAK
+918 
-929 ELRPYS
+929 YS
-935 SPELGYYVEDFS
+935 SPIYHFAGKVETFRIIVKGSKNNQAFFCLSELELYDADGQKIPLTAANVASNADHNALNPESLDGGGFAALFDEDLNTYFHSAWQNMPIGEHYLEVTLPNGGYDTFS
-947 YLLEAI
+947 FTMLSRSNSGGRDQSHTFPGEM
-953 AEAEALLLGEPSE
+953 ALVSS
-966 AECEAMVAELSQ
+966 VELSSI
-978 AVEQFESSDKTFR
+978 EI
-991 LPESGKAYR
+991 PEVPE
-1000 IVSAF
+1000 IP
-1005 SAFYELQSV
+1005 
-1014 EKAITINASDNT
+1014 
-1026 LWWGDLCPDSLQ
+1026 GDDD
-1038 QEFVFEPVLGDSGVH
+1038 EPVESVTS
-1053 LSWNMDIN
+1053 LS
-1061 LGNGTTVSE
+1061 
-1070 TQYFYNL
+1070 
-1077 KHVATG
+1077 
-1083 LYASYNDSA
+1083 
-1092 KFHLDEQPCTVYLTC
+1092 
-1107 LGVGQFG
+1107 
-1114 LRFRVENEYGGGT
+1114 
-1127 IHCVHTGDHN
+1127 
-1137 NGVPS
+1137 
-1142 TNQGNYGGVF
+1142 
-1152 GISSGIVSWY
+1152 
-1162 GGFDT
+1162 DT
-1167 ASAWYIRECPAR
+1167 
-1179 PDTPAPAT
+1179 
-1187 VTELSAADPTK
+1187 DPTK
-1198 CYTIS
+1198 CYSIS
-1203 TNGRGAWAV
+1203 TTSRGAWAV

-1226 YTVDVSD
+1226 YTVDISD

-1289 FRDYVNANINIGG
+1289 FRDYANANINIGG

-1501 KDGINDQSIT
+1501 MDGINDQSIT

-1664 TIHFSNGK
+1664 TIHFNNGK
-1672 KVMETQYYYTM
+1672 RVMETQYYYTM

-1862 NYEGVSSITFN
+1862 NYEGVSSVTFN

-1885 SLEMIFA
+1885 PLEMIFA
-1892 YPQSDVP
+1892 YPQSDEP

-2091 SYESL
+2091 SYEGL
-2096 AFEVYEDTSSDPILG
+2096 VFEVYEDTSSDPILG

-2184 LEVGDVSIAADGAM
+2184 LEAGDVSIAADGAM

-2210 TAFQVDVMLPE
+2210 TAFQVDVVLPE

-2226 DAVLGERAKSSHSM
+2226 DAILGERAKSSHIM

-2284 VLTLVDGRFATVH
+2284 VLTLADGRFATTH
-2297 GGEDHADDAA
+2297 GGEDRADDVA

-2321 GDVRISGADDA
+2321 GEARISGDDDA

-2352 LKSIAVEAGTNTIA
+2352 LKSITVEAGTSTIA

-2371 YVVNGKKV
+2371 YVVNGQKI